1 MKEMELYCVDMNR
14 SFYKL
19 LKKEY
24 ANTYSMSKGNSSS
37 AADAEGAS
45 SSTKDEIIRGLNEDL
60 AKKYKSNYPVCR
72 V

>member
-19 LKKEY
+19 LKGVCDTHILCLREIVLLL
-24 ANTYSMSKGNSSS
+24 
-37 AADAEGAS
+37 DAEGAS

-60 AKKYKSNYPVCR
+60 AKRVQGNYPVCR